1 MLFLIIYLARAHL
14 QSAGTHL
21 HVRERIGKKI
31 LKSVSTELKAKETK
45 FKNRI
50 PCRNAGVGQVSG
62 MIKKYYTN
70 NYKSLDRFD
79 QLWYEINYPHTDQR
93 WRTCITWSLILTCV
107 ITSRSAYCEA
117 KNGSLSTKNFVDQ
130 LIQELANTFR
140 IAEHKCL

>member
-1 MLFLIIYLARAHL
+1 
-14 QSAGTHL
+14 
-21 HVRERIGKKI
+21 
-31 LKSVSTELKAKETK
+31 
-45 FKNRI
+45 
-50 PCRNAGVGQVSG
+50 
-62 MIKKYYTN
+62 MIKKHYTN

-79 QLWYEINYPHTDQR
+79 QLWYEINYLHTDQR